1 MKNDSLELII
11 AGFGG
16 QGVLF
21 AGKLLAHAAM
31 LEGKEVTWFPSYGAE
46 IRGGTANCTVIISSE
61 MIGSPVVNN
70 PDTLLIMN
78 NASMERFAPRLKEG
92 GFLIMNSSL
101 IKNPPQRKDIGIIQ
115 INATDIAEELGSS
128 QVANMVMIGALIGR
142 TGIISLDTAIGAL
155 REIIPEH
162 KREIIL
168 INETALR
175 RGLKEIA
182 G

>member
-1 MKNDSLELII
+1 MKKDSLELII

-78 NASMERFAPRLKEG
+78 DASMERFAPRLKQG
-92 GFLIMNSSL
+92 GLLIMNSSL
-101 IKNPPQRKDIGIIQ
+101 IKNPPQRRDIGIIQ

-162 KREIIL
+162 KKEIIL

-175 RGLKEIA
+175 RGLKEIVD
-182 G
+182 